1 MDARK
6 ILESKAEDKK
16 EIACYRGTT
25 LRFLNNIVSIYRAR
39 RVEEKLI
46 SRRFRLKSEIEILS
60 NLTLN
65 IFLFSS
71 FSLNMDSRRIK
82 WPVSVDFIKIYDLP
96 LSKRNAFFILLA
108 VVKFHFHREF
118 K

>member
-6 ILESKAEDKK
+6 ILENKAEDKK

-46 SRRFRLKSEIEILS
+46 SRRFQLKSKLKS
-60 NLTLN
+60 
-65 IFLFSS
+65 FL
-71 FSLNMDSRRIK
+71 
-82 WPVSVDFIKIYDLP
+82 
-96 LSKRNAFFILLA
+96 ILL
-108 VVKFHFHREF
+108 
-118 K
+118 